1 MSSCSSPHRRIF
13 ALSCAGFI
21 ACSELW
27 HQEERL
33 IDTHLYAVNKQL
45 ILFQRMTKRWSK
57 VFPKV
62 SVRVAKEAH
71 MERMIAL
78 HRRKDWKQVCLQLS
92 PRTSLISFIWSVFV
106 SNLPMI
112 LQRWNKS
119 QMYLWRAKNIC
130 SVLFFMHFLA
140 WNAKLNRIS
149 RSSQVKSSL
158 FRQGG
163 PISHRLVSKGAL
175 CKIKITWNKFKNL
188 EITLK
193 LCTRSLKI
201 WVNVNNISMKYNFPR
216 SIQFKEKQLKHVQV
230 LY

>member
-1 MSSCSSPHRRIF
+1 MFQPSSANIRVELCRLYSMFGVMTPRGKTYRYSPLCSQQAVDSV
-13 ALSCAGFI
+13 
-21 ACSELW
+21 SENDKEVE
-27 HQEERL
+27 Q
-33 IDTHLYAVNKQL
+33 
-45 ILFQRMTKRWSK
+45 S
-57 VFPKV
+57 FPKV

-78 HRRKDWKQVCLQLS
+78 HRTKDWKQVCLQLS

-106 SNLPMI
+106 SDLPMI

-119 QMYLWRAKNIC
+119 QMYLWWAKNIC